1 MDPLRNPY
9 SPGAGSKP
17 PALTGRDAEL
27 QAFRVLLARLR
38 RGASEK
44 SMLVTGLRGVGK
56 TVLLNAFRD
65 VAQSEAFRTTDVTE
79 ITHDTD
85 FRRTMA
91 QLSRR
96 TLLGLDPIENL
107 KDKVLDAAR
116 VFKAFTVKLPGEL
129 EIEVD
134 VKALRGHGDT
144 GNLSE
149 DLSDLFVALGEAAR
163 ARNTG
168 IVFLLDEVQFL
179 SRADLEALIAAL
191 HRTTQ
196 RGLPFTLVGAGLP
209 QLPKL
214 AGEAK
219 SYAERL
225 FNFPRIGPL
234 DREAAREAL
243 ERPAHEQGGA
253 FESGATDFVLDYT
266 GGYPYFLQEYGKHLW
281 NLAAGPAITR
291 ADAAAAKS
299 EVQRQLDDG
308 FFRVRIGRTTQA
320 ERNYLSAMAA
330 LGVGPYRSGD
340 IAEQLRRPTT
350 ALSPARNTLINK
362 GLIYSP
368 SHGLTDFTV
377 PQFDDFVRRVHPFG
391 TDKG

>member
-65 VAQSEAFRTTDVTE
+65 VAESEGFRTTDVTE

-91 QLSRR
+91 RLSRR
-96 TLLGLDPIENL
+96 ALLGLDPIEKM
-107 KDKVLDAAR
+107 KDKVLDAVR

-129 EIEVD
+129 EIELD
-134 VKALRGHGDT
+134 VEALRGHADT

-163 ARNTG
+163 ARESG

-179 SRADLEALIAAL
+179 SRADFEALIAAL

-196 RGLPFTLVGAGLP
+196 RGLPITLVGAGLP

-234 DREAAREAL
+234 DRDSAREAL

-253 FESGATDFVLDYT
+253 FESGATEFVLDYT
-266 GGYPYFLQEYGKHLW
+266 EGYPYFLQEYGQHLW
-281 NLAAGPAITR
+281 NLSPGPTITR
-291 ADAAAAKS
+291 VDAERARDG
-299 EVQRQLDDG
+299 VRRQLDDG

-320 ERNYLSAMAA
+320 ERNYLSAMAG
-330 LGVGPYRSGD
+330 LGNGPYRSGD
-340 IAEQLRRPTT
+340 VADRLHRASTS
-350 ALSPARNTLINK
+350 LSPIRNTLINK

-368 SHGLTDFTV
+368 SHGLVDFTV
-377 PQFDDFVRRVHPFG
+377 PQFDDFVRRAHPFESG
-391 TDKG
+391 